1 MIGAIW
7 SGVKLAGKAKNVI
20 KAGIDSKDEIAG
32 LWGDWQDKWDT
43 DKDGKPDL
51 TVAEA
56 TEFLGRVC
64 VMVAKKL

>member
-20 KAGIDSKDEIAG
+20 KAGVESKDEIVG
-32 LWGDWQDKWDT
+32 LWADWQEKWDT
-43 DKDGKPDL
+43 DQDGKPDL

-56 TEFLGRVC
+56 TEFLGTIFVLIS
-64 VMVAKKL
+64 KKL